1 MMTTLTGFCMMITLT
16 FNELNMEKAVRKKL
30 KIINLLK
37 RCVKLHWVLDK
48 SNLVYANSSCKIYL
62 EEVQV
67 QKNSFEP
74 FTNVAIRFYWNYF
87 TTTPVNCYLSRLLKL
102 IFLDCYISSPKY
114 KCCHICSFLNSL
126 SLFIW

>member
-1 MMTTLTGFCMMITLT
+1 MITTLTGFCMMITLT

-30 KIINLLK
+30 KIINLFK

-74 FTNVAIRFYWNYF
+74 FHECCNTVLMKLFHNDSSKL
-87 TTTPVNCYLSRLLKL
+87 LS
-102 IFLDCYISSPKY
+102 F
-114 KCCHICSFLNSL
+114 
-126 SLFIW
+126 